1 MSQRGGGGGSIGSPI
16 LAHYVWSDI
25 FRWLDVQ
32 GANEMVEQEFML
44 SDILHGEDEE
54 EEEEEA
60 LTGEYNWTLEG
71 CQICY
76 SRIPLIWSPGD

>member
-1 MSQRGGGGGSIGSPI
+1 M
-16 LAHYVWSDI
+16 
-25 FRWLDVQ
+25 Q

-60 LTGEYNWTLEG
+60 LTGEYN
-71 CQICY
+71 
-76 SRIPLIWSPGD
+76 